1 MTAMRILLL
10 ENNHARYAEL
20 MSAAEPDLQ
29 LVAGEQAEPAEAA
42 TCPIWLGQPDLLLPL
57 LRQGLRPD
65 WLQSTW
71 AGITPL
77 LGRGLPRDYRLSRA
91 VGIFGQP
98 MAEFVLTYLLGHR
111 RRVLARLAS
120 QVEQRW
126 DGLAPPSLRGCK
138 VLIVGAGD
146 IGSDIARF
154 LAPFG
159 VELRG
164 IARQPRPIAPFTEV
178 HGLGELAEQ
187 AAWADCLVN
196 VLPDT
201 PATRDLYDTALF
213 SRMRADALFINVG
226 RGVAVVDADLVATLK
241 AGHLAGAVI
250 DVCREEPL
258 PPGHPFWDAPR
269 LLLTGH
275 SSAPTEPA
283 AMAELFVDNLQRYRA
298 GQALRGEVDF
308 TRGY

>member
-1 MTAMRILLL
+1 MRLLL
-10 ENNHARYAEL
+10 LQHEQDRYLALLQAASAEL
-20 MSAAEPDLQ
+20 DICTDAGQAASCPVWLAEPDLA
-29 LVAGEQAEPAEAA
+29 V
-42 TCPIWLGQPDLLLPL
+42 PL
-57 LRQGLRPD
+57 LRQGLCPA

-77 LGRGLPRDYRLSRA
+77 LAASLPRGYRLSRA

-98 MAEFVLTYLLGHR
+98 MAEYVLTYLLAHR
-111 RRVLARLAS
+111 RRLLARLAS

-126 DGLAPPSLRGCK
+126 DNQAPPSLRGCR

-164 IARQPRPIAPFTEV
+164 IARQPRAIAPLAEV
-178 HGLGELAEQ
+178 HGLDSLPEQ
-187 AAWADCLVN
+187 AAWADCLIN

-201 PATRDLYDTALF
+201 PATRDLYDAALF
-213 SRMRADALFINVG
+213 AGMRGEALFINAG
-226 RGVAVVDADLVATLK
+226 RGVAVVDADLVAALR
-241 AGHLAGAVI
+241 AGQLAGAVI

-258 PPGHPFWDAPR
+258 PADHPFWDVPR

-283 AMAELFVDNLQRYRA
+283 AMTALFLDNLQRYRD

-308 TRGY
+308 IRGY

>member
-1 MTAMRILLL
+1 MRVLLL
-10 ENNHARYAEL
+10 ERDHARYAEL
-20 MSAAEPDLQ
+20 LRAEPDLEP
-29 LVAGEQAEPAEAA
+29 LHDAARAAE
-42 TCPIWLGQPDLLLPL
+42 CPVWLGQPDLLRPL

-71 AGITPL
+71 AGVTPL
-77 LGRGLPRDYRLSRA
+77 LEPGLPRDYRLSRA

-98 MAEFVLTYLLGHR
+98 MAEYVLAYLLLHR

-126 DGLAPPSLRGCK
+126 DGQPPPSLNGCK
-138 VLIVGAGD
+138 VLVVGAGD
-146 IGSDIARF
+146 IGSEIARF

-159 VELRG
+159 VALRG
-164 IARQPRPIAPFTEV
+164 IARRPRPIEPFAEV
-178 HGLGELAEQ
+178 HGLDELAEQ
-187 AAWADCLVN
+187 AAWADCIVN

-201 PATRDLYDTALF
+201 PATRDLYDAALF
-213 SRMRADALFINVG
+213 ARMRAETLLINCG
-226 RGVAVVDADLVATLK
+226 RGVAVVDADLVAALR
-241 AGHLAGAVI
+241 AGQLAGAVI

-258 PPGHPFWDAPR
+258 PVGHPFWDAPR

-283 AMAELFVDNLQRYRA
+283 AMARLFIDNLHRYRA
-298 GQALRGEVDF
+298 GQPLLGEVDF
-308 TRGY
+308 ARGY

>member
-1 MTAMRILLL
+1 MRILLL
-10 ENNHARYAEL
+10 EHEQARYAGL
-20 MSAAEPDLQ
+20 LRAAEPALELLHDPAQ
-29 LVAGEQAEPAEAA
+29 AGS
-42 TCPIWLGQPDLLLPL
+42 CPVWLAQPDLAVPL

-77 LGRGLPRDYRLSRA
+77 LGAGLPRDYRLSRA

-98 MAEFVLTYLLGHR
+98 MAEYVLTYLLAQR
-111 RRVLARLAS
+111 RRVLVRLAS

-126 DGLAPPSLRGCK
+126 DSQAPPSLRGCR
-138 VLIVGAGD
+138 VLLVGAGD
-146 IGSDIARF
+146 IGMEVARL

-164 IARQPRPIAPFTEV
+164 IARQPRPIAPFAEV
-178 HGLGELAEQ
+178 HGLEALAEQ
-187 AAWADCLVN
+187 VAWADCLVN
-196 VLPDT
+196 LLPDT
-201 PATRDLYDTALF
+201 PATRDLYDAALF
-213 SRMRADALFINVG
+213 ARMRGEALFINCG
-226 RGVAVVDADLVATLK
+226 RGVAVVEADLVAALR
-241 AGHLAGAVI
+241 AEQLAGAVI

-283 AMAELFVDNLQRYRA
+283 AMARLFLDNLQRYRT
-298 GQALRGEVDF
+298 GGELRGTVDF
-308 TRGY
+308 VRGY

>member
-1 MTAMRILLL
+1 MRVLLL
-10 ENNHARYAEL
+10 ERDHARYAEL
-20 MSAAEPDLQ
+20 LSAAAPDLQ
-29 LVAGEQAEPAEAA
+29 LLAGEQATAGEAR
-42 TCPIWLGQPDLLLPL
+42 TCPVWLGQPDLLLPL
-57 LRQGLRPD
+57 LHQGLRPD

-77 LGRGLPRDYRLSRA
+77 LGIGLPRDYRLTRA

-98 MAEFVLTYLLGHR
+98 MAEYVLTYLLLHR

-126 DGLAPPSLRGCK
+126 DNQAPPSLRGCR
-138 VLIVGAGD
+138 VLVVGAGD

-164 IARQPRPIAPFTEV
+164 IAREPRAIAPFAEV
-178 HGLGELAEQ
+178 HGLDALAEQ

-201 PATRDLYDTALF
+201 PATRDLYDAALF
-213 SRMRADALFINVG
+213 AGLRAEALFINAG
-226 RGVAVVDADLVATLK
+226 RGVAVVDADLVAALR
-241 AGHLAGAVI
+241 AGQLAGAVI

-283 AMAELFVDNLQRYRA
+283 AMAALFLDNLQRYRD
-298 GQALRGEVDF
+298 GQQLRGEVDF
-308 TRGY
+308 ARGY

>member
-1 MTAMRILLL
+1 MRVLLL
-10 ENNHARYAEL
+10 ERDHARYAEL
-20 MSAAEPDLQ
+20 LSAAAPDLQ
-29 LVAGEQAEPAEAA
+29 LLTGEQAAAGEAQA
-42 TCPIWLGQPDLLLPL
+42 CPVWLGQPDLLLPL

-77 LGRGLPRDYRLSRA
+77 LGIGLPRDYRLTRA

-98 MAEFVLTYLLGHR
+98 MAEYVLTYLLAHR
-111 RRVLARLAS
+111 RRLLPRLAS

-126 DGLAPPSLRGCK
+126 DNQAPPSLRGCK
-138 VLIVGAGD
+138 VLVVGAGD

-164 IARQPRPIAPFTEV
+164 IARQPRAIAPFVEV
-178 HGLGELAEQ
+178 HGLDALAEQ

-201 PATRDLYDTALF
+201 PATRDLYDAALF
-213 SRMRADALFINVG
+213 AGMRAEALFINAG
-226 RGVAVVDADLVATLK
+226 RGVAVVDADLVAALR
-241 AGHLAGAVI
+241 AAQLAGAVI

-258 PPGHPFWDAPR
+258 PAGHPFWDAPR

-283 AMAELFVDNLQRYRA
+283 AMARLFLDNLQRYRD
-298 GQALRGEVDF
+298 GQQLRGEVDF
-308 TRGY
+308 ARGY

>member
-1 MTAMRILLL
+1 MRVLLL
-10 ENNHARYAEL
+10 ERDQARYAEL
-20 MSAAEPDLQ
+20 LRAEPDLEP
-29 LVAGEQAEPAEAA
+29 LHDAARAAE
-42 TCPIWLGQPDLLLPL
+42 CPVWLGQPDLLRPL

-77 LGRGLPRDYRLSRA
+77 LEPGLPRDYRLSRA

-98 MAEFVLTYLLGHR
+98 MAEYVLAYLLLHR

-126 DGLAPPSLRGCK
+126 DSQPPPSLNGCK
-138 VLIVGAGD
+138 VLVVGAGD
-146 IGSDIARF
+146 IGSEIARF

-159 VELRG
+159 VALRG
-164 IARQPRPIAPFTEV
+164 IARRPRPIEPFAEV
-178 HGLGELAEQ
+178 HGLDELAEQ
-187 AAWADCLVN
+187 AAWADCIVN

-201 PATRDLYDTALF
+201 PATRDLYDADLF
-213 SRMRADALFINVG
+213 ARMRREALLINCG
-226 RGVAVVDADLVATLK
+226 RGVAVVDADLVAALR
-241 AGHLAGAVI
+241 AGQLAGAVI

-258 PPGHPFWDAPR
+258 PAGHPFWDAPR

-283 AMAELFVDNLQRYRA
+283 AMARLFIDNLHRYRA
-298 GQALRGEVDF
+298 GQPLRGEVDF
-308 TRGY
+308 ARGY

>member
-1 MTAMRILLL
+1 MRVLLL
-10 ENNHARYAEL
+10 ERDHARYAEL
-20 MSAAEPDLQ
+20 LSAAAPDLQ
-29 LVAGEQAEPAEAA
+29 LLAGEQATAGEAR
-42 TCPIWLGQPDLLLPL
+42 TCPVWLGQPDLLLPL
-57 LRQGLRPD
+57 LHQGLRPD

-77 LGRGLPRDYRLSRA
+77 LGIGLPRDYRLTRA

-98 MAEFVLTYLLGHR
+98 MAEYVLTYLLLHR

-126 DGLAPPSLRGCK
+126 DNQAPPSLRGCR
-138 VLIVGAGD
+138 VLVVGAGD

-154 LAPFG
+154 LVPFG

-164 IARQPRPIAPFTEV
+164 IAREPRAIAPFVEV
-178 HGLGELAEQ
+178 HGLAALAEQ

-201 PATRDLYDTALF
+201 PATRDLYDAALF
-213 SRMRADALFINVG
+213 AGMRAEALFINAG
-226 RGVAVVDADLVATLK
+226 RGVAVVDADLVAALR
-241 AGHLAGAVI
+241 AGQLAGAVI

-283 AMAELFVDNLQRYRA
+283 AMARLFLDNLQRYRQ
-298 GQALRGEVDF
+298 GQALRGEVEF
-308 TRGY
+308 ARGY

>member
-1 MTAMRILLL
+1 MRVLLL
-10 ENNHARYAEL
+10 ERDHARYAEL
-20 MSAAEPDLQ
+20 LRAAESDL
-29 LVAGEQAEPAEAA
+29 EPLHDAA
-42 TCPIWLGQPDLLLPL
+42 RADECPVWLGQPDLLRPL

-77 LGRGLPRDYRLSRA
+77 LEPGLPRDYRLSRA

-98 MAEFVLTYLLGHR
+98 MAEYVLAYLLLHR

-126 DGLAPPSLRGCK
+126 DGQPPPSLNGCK
-138 VLIVGAGD
+138 VLVVGAGD
-146 IGSDIARF
+146 IGSEIACF

-159 VELRG
+159 VALRG
-164 IARQPRPIAPFTEV
+164 IARRPRPIEPFAEV
-178 HGLGELAEQ
+178 HGLDELAEQ
-187 AAWADCLVN
+187 AAWADCIVN

-201 PATRDLYDTALF
+201 PATRDLYDAALF
-213 SRMRADALFINVG
+213 ARMRAETLLINCG
-226 RGVAVVDADLVATLK
+226 RGVAVVDADLVAALR
-241 AGHLAGAVI
+241 AGQLAGAVI

-258 PPGHPFWDAPR
+258 PAGHPFWDAPR

-283 AMAELFVDNLQRYRA
+283 AMARLFIDNLHRYRA
-298 GQALRGEVDF
+298 GQPLRGEVDF
-308 TRGY
+308 ARGY

>member
-1 MTAMRILLL
+1 MRVLLL
-10 ENNHARYAEL
+10 ERDHARYAEL
-20 MSAAEPDLQ
+20 LSAAAPDLQ
-29 LVAGEQAEPAEAA
+29 LLTGEQAAAGEAQA
-42 TCPIWLGQPDLLLPL
+42 CPVWLGQPDLLLPL

-77 LGRGLPRDYRLSRA
+77 LGIGLPRDYRLTRA

-98 MAEFVLTYLLGHR
+98 MAEYVLTYLLAHR
-111 RRVLARLAS
+111 RRVLPRLAS

-126 DGLAPPSLRGCK
+126 DNQAPPSLRGCK
-138 VLIVGAGD
+138 VLVVGAGD

-164 IARQPRPIAPFTEV
+164 IARQPRAIAPFAEV
-178 HGLGELAEQ
+178 HGLDALAEQ

-201 PATRDLYDTALF
+201 PATRDLYDAALF
-213 SRMRADALFINVG
+213 AGMRTEALFINAG
-226 RGVAVVDADLVATLK
+226 RGVAVVDADLVAALRT
-241 AGHLAGAVI
+241 GRLAGAVI

-258 PPGHPFWDAPR
+258 PAGHPFWDAPR

-283 AMAELFVDNLQRYRA
+283 AMAALFLDNLQRYRD
-298 GQALRGEVDF
+298 GQQLRGEVDF
-308 TRGY
+308 ARGY

>member
-1 MTAMRILLL
+1 MRVLLL
-10 ENNHARYAEL
+10 EREQALYAEL
-20 MSAAEPDLQ
+20 LRAAEPGLEPLHDTAR
-29 LVAGEQAEPAEAA
+29 AGE
-42 TCPIWLGQPDLLLPL
+42 CPVWLGEPDLLLPL
-57 LRQGLRPD
+57 LRQGRRPD

-77 LGRGLPRDYRLSRA
+77 LGAGLPRDYRLSRA

-98 MAEFVLTYLLGHR
+98 MAEYVLAYLLLHR

-126 DGLAPPSLRGCK
+126 DGQPPPSLNGCK
-138 VLIVGAGD
+138 VLVVGAGD
-146 IGSDIARF
+146 IGSEIARF

-159 VELRG
+159 VALRG
-164 IARQPRPIAPFTEV
+164 IARRPRPIEPFAEV
-178 HGLGELAEQ
+178 HGLDELAEQ
-187 AAWADCLVN
+187 AAWADCIVN

-201 PATRDLYDTALF
+201 PATRDLYDADLF
-213 SRMRADALFINVG
+213 ARMRREALLINCG
-226 RGVAVVDADLVATLK
+226 RGVAVVDADLVAALQ
-241 AGHLAGAVI
+241 AGQLAGAVI

-283 AMAELFVDNLQRYRA
+283 AMARLFIDNLRRYRD
-298 GQALRGEVDF
+298 GQPLRGEVDF
-308 TRGY
+308 ARGY

>member
-1 MTAMRILLL
+1 MRVLLL
-10 ENNHARYAEL
+10 EREHARYAEL
-20 MSAAEPDLQ
+20 LRAAAPELQ
-29 LVAGEQAEPAEAA
+29 LVAGEQAAA
-42 TCPIWLGQPDLLLPL
+42 ADAQGCPVWLGQPDLLLPL
-57 LRQGLRPD
+57 LRQGLRPG

-77 LGRGLPRDYRLSRA
+77 LALGLPRDYRLSRA

-98 MAEFVLTYLLGHR
+98 MAEYVLTYLLAHR

-120 QVEQRW
+120 QVAQRW
-126 DGLAPPSLRGCK
+126 DNQAPPSLRGCK

-164 IARQPRPIAPFTEV
+164 IARQPRPIDQFAEV
-178 HGLGELAEQ
+178 HGLESLAEQ

-201 PATRDLYDTALF
+201 PATRDLYDAGLF
-213 SRMRADALFINVG
+213 AGMRAEALFINVG
-226 RGVAVVDADLVATLK
+226 RGVAVIDADLVAALR
-241 AGHLAGAVI
+241 GGQLAGAVI
-250 DVCREEPL
+250 DVYREEPL

-283 AMAELFVDNLQRYRA
+283 AMAQLFVDNLQRYRD
-298 GQALRGEVDF
+298 GQQLRGEVEF
-308 TRGY
+308 ARGY

>member
-1 MTAMRILLL
+1 MRIFLL
-10 ENNHARYAEL
+10 EHEQARYIEL
-20 MSAAEPDLQ
+20 LRAAASGFE
-29 LVAGEQAEPAEAA
+29 LVHDGARAA
-42 TCPIWLGQPDLLLPL
+42 DCPIWLGQPDLLLPL

-71 AGITPL
+71 AGVTPL
-77 LGRGLPRDYRLSRA
+77 LGLDLPRDYRLSRA

-98 MAEFVLTYLLGHR
+98 MAEYVLTYLLAHR

-126 DGLAPPSLRGCK
+126 DNQAPPSLRGCR

-146 IGSDIARF
+146 IGAEMARL

-159 VELRG
+159 VGLRG
-164 IARQPRPIAPFTEV
+164 IARQPRPIAAFAEV
-178 HGLGELAEQ
+178 HGLDELAEQ

-201 PATRDLYDTALF
+201 PATRDLYDAALF
-213 SRMRADALFINVG
+213 ARLRAEALFINCG
-226 RGVAVVDADLVATLK
+226 RGVAVVDADLVAALRS
-241 AGHLAGAVI
+241 GHLAGAVI

-275 SSAPTEPA
+275 SSAPTEPS
-283 AMAELFVDNLQRYRA
+283 AMAALFLDNLQRYRD
-298 GQALRGEVDF
+298 GQPLRGEVDF
-308 TRGY
+308 ARGY

>member
-1 MTAMRILLL
+1 MRVLLL
-10 ENNHARYAEL
+10 ELDHARYAEL
-20 MSAAEPDLQ
+20 LSATAPDLQ
-29 LVAGEQAEPAEAA
+29 LVAGEQAAVAEAQD
-42 TCPIWLGQPDLLLPL
+42 CPIWLGQPDLLLPL

-77 LGRGLPRDYRLSRA
+77 LGIGLPRDYRLTRA

-98 MAEFVLTYLLGHR
+98 MAEYVLTYLLLHR

-126 DGLAPPSLRGCK
+126 DNQAPPSLRGCR

-154 LAPFG
+154 LLPFG

-164 IARQPRPIAPFTEV
+164 IARQPRAIAPFAEV
-178 HGLGELAEQ
+178 YGLDALAEQ

-201 PATRDLYDTALF
+201 PATRDLYDAALF
-213 SRMRADALFINVG
+213 AGMRAEALFINAG
-226 RGVAVVDADLVATLK
+226 RGVAVVDADLVAALR
-241 AGHLAGAVI
+241 AGQLAGAVI

-258 PPGHPFWDAPR
+258 PAGHPFWDAPR

-283 AMAELFVDNLQRYRA
+283 AMARLFLDNLQRYHD

-308 TRGY
+308 ARGY

>member
-1 MTAMRILLL
+1 MRVLLL
-10 ENNHARYAEL
+10 ERDHARYAEL
-20 MSAAEPDLQ
+20 LSAAAPDLQ
-29 LVAGEQAEPAEAA
+29 LLAGEQATAGEAQA
-42 TCPIWLGQPDLLLPL
+42 CSVWLGQPDLLLPL

-77 LGRGLPRDYRLSRA
+77 LGIGLPRDYRLTRA

-98 MAEFVLTYLLGHR
+98 MAEYVLTYLLAHR

-126 DGLAPPSLRGCK
+126 DNQAPPSLRGCK
-138 VLIVGAGD
+138 VLVVGAGD

-154 LAPFG
+154 LLPFG
-159 VELRG
+159 AELRG
-164 IARQPRPIAPFTEV
+164 IARQPRAIVPFAEV
-178 HGLGELAEQ
+178 HGLDALAEQ

-201 PATRDLYDTALF
+201 PATRDLCDAALF
-213 SRMRADALFINVG
+213 AGMRAEALFINAG
-226 RGVAVVDADLVATLK
+226 RGVAVVDADLVAALRT
-241 AGHLAGAVI
+241 GQLAGAVI

-283 AMAELFVDNLQRYRA
+283 AMARLFLDNLQRYRD
-298 GQALRGEVDF
+298 GQALRGEVEF
-308 TRGY
+308 ARGY

>member
-1 MTAMRILLL
+1 MRVLLL
-10 ENNHARYAEL
+10 ERDHARYAEL
-20 MSAAEPDLQ
+20 LSAAAPDLQ
-29 LVAGEQAEPAEAA
+29 LLAGEQATAGEAQ
-42 TCPIWLGQPDLLLPL
+42 TCPVWLGQPDLLLPL
-57 LRQGLRPD
+57 LHQGLRPD

-77 LGRGLPRDYRLSRA
+77 LGIGLPRDYRLTRA

-98 MAEFVLTYLLGHR
+98 MAEYVLTYLLLHR

-126 DGLAPPSLRGCK
+126 DNQAPPSLRGCK
-138 VLIVGAGD
+138 VLVVGAGD

-164 IARQPRPIAPFTEV
+164 IARQPRAIEPFAEV
-178 HGLGELAEQ
+178 HGLDALAEQ

-201 PATRDLYDTALF
+201 PATRDLYDAALF
-213 SRMRADALFINVG
+213 AGMRAEALFINAG
-226 RGVAVVDADLVATLK
+226 RGVAVVDADLVAALR
-241 AGHLAGAVI
+241 AGQLAGAVI

-283 AMAELFVDNLQRYRA
+283 AMARLFLDNLQRYRQ
-298 GQALRGEVDF
+298 GQALRGEVEF
-308 TRGY
+308 ARGY